1 MRHRSWIC
9 AAAAVLLLPGLVQA
23 ESLTFTEQFVAN
35 FDFQLLGGTVIN
47 PGPTTPFI
55 PFEAMGGLTFVLDPS
70 INDPTKTTVPFTSVT
85 GTLTGV
91 LPAGFLPYTISPD
104 LEFLGGELTNI
115 VRDSSG
121 NVISANVS
129 DLSMRWDL
137 VSPSL
142 TLYTQVGL
150 PFDGAITSL
159 PFAVGNVLS
168 GPEPFDV
175 YLQGGPNTPVAVGE
189 NRFLTVSSV
198 PEPGSLSLSGM
209 AALLVGAV
217 LVRRR
222 WR

>member
-1 MRHRSWIC
+1 MMRHRFMIC
-9 AAAAVLLLPGLVQA
+9 AAAVLLLPGLVRA
-23 ESLTFTEQFVAN
+23 ESLSFTEQFVAN

-47 PGPTTPFI
+47 PGPATPFI
-55 PFEAMGGLTFVLDPS
+55 PFEAIGSLTFVLDPS
-70 INDPTKTTVPFTSVT
+70 LNDPTKTTVPFTSVT

-104 LEFLGGELTNI
+104 LQFLGGELTNI

-121 NVISANVS
+121 NVISADVS

-137 VSPSL
+137 VSPAL

-159 PFAVGNVLS
+159 PFAVGTVLS
-168 GPEPFDV
+168 GLDPFDV
-175 YLQGGPNTPVAVGE
+175 YLQGGPDTPVAVGE
-189 NRFLTVSSV
+189 NRILTVSSV
-198 PEPGSLSLSGM
+198 PEPTSLALAGV

-217 LVRRR
+217 ITRRR
-222 WR
+222 WS

>member
-9 AAAAVLLLPGLVQA
+9 AAAVLLLPGLVQA

-104 LEFLGGELTNI
+104 LRFLGGELTNI

-121 NVISANVS
+121 NLISANVT
-129 DLSMRWDL
+129 DLSMKVGPGVSLTDALHPGRPALRRSDHFASFCSRHRSLWTGAFRC
-137 VSPSL
+137 VSPGRTGYASR
-142 TLYTQVGL
+142 
-150 PFDGAITSL
+150 S
-159 PFAVGNVLS
+159 
-168 GPEPFDV
+168 
-175 YLQGGPNTPVAVGE
+175 
-189 NRFLTVSSV
+189 R
-198 PEPGSLSLSGM
+198 
-209 AALLVGAV
+209 
-217 LVRRR
+217 
-222 WR
+222 